1 MTRDSF
7 LRLAE
12 FLERDVNS
20 MEAEEVK
27 RIAEVDSLIRQLG
40 AAETE
45 EGMLILATTSI
56 SYFS

>member
-7 LRLAE
+7 LQLAE

-45 EGMLILATTSI
+45 HCMLALATTSM
-56 SYFS
+56 SYY